1 MTVEG
6 TGNNGGGGGEE
17 FISKER
23 VRYSLRMFEEE
34 ERGIFTHSERAPLR
48 VGVDSSLRWRHQLC
62 TILHKWW
69 TGHTPV
75 SLLSSLRLRIKV
87 ARIGANAGI
96 ITLH

>member
-1 MTVEG
+1 
-6 TGNNGGGGGEE
+6 
-17 FISKER
+17 
-23 VRYSLRMFEEE
+23 MFEEE
-34 ERGIFTHSERAPLR
+34 ERGISTHSERAPLR
-48 VGVDSSLRWRHQLC
+48 VRVESSLRWRHQLC

-69 TGHTPV
+69 TGYAPV